1 MEQRSPDKTEKV
13 VNYFYQKILPPSV
26 KQLQKE

>member
-1 MEQRSPDKTEKV
+1 MGQRSPDKTEKV
-13 VNYFYQKILPPSV
+13 VNYFPQKTLPPSI